1 MKKILIPS
9 AYLKSDLDRLD
20 KVSYFYTR
28 YVTQYGGIPII
39 APSLIDLVSE
49 YVSMC
54 DAVLLI
60 GGVNDVDPS
69 LYDSKLNGAKDC
81 NKIQDEFELAVL
93 NEAIL
98 QNKPILGICRGM
110 QLINVYFGGDLI
122 QHLDSTDL
130 HLQYEKQEEFVHTIN
145 IQNSKIF
152 KDKKVKVNSVHH
164 QACKHVSN
172 ELNVT
177 AYSEDGVIEMFEH
190 KTLPIVAVQWHPECI
205 SNSDFS
211 KKLMH
216 WLLDA

>member
-9 AYLKSDLDRLD
+9 AYLRSDLDDLD

-28 YVTQYGGIPII
+28 YVSQYGGIPII
-39 APSLIDLVSE
+39 APSVINLVSQ

-69 LYDSKLNGAKDC
+69 LYGTKLNGSKEC
-81 NKIQDEFELAVL
+81 NRDQDEFELAVL

-98 QNKPILGICRGM
+98 QNKPVLGICRGM

-122 QHLDSTDL
+122 QHLDSSDL
-130 HLQYEKQEEFVHTIN
+130 HLQYERQEEFVHDID
-145 IQNSKIF
+145 ISKSKIF
-152 KDKKVKVNSVHH
+152 KDAKVKVNSVHH
-164 QACKHVSN
+164 QACQNVPS
-172 ELNVT
+172 ELNIT
-177 AYSEDGVIEMFEH
+177 AYSADGVIEMLEH
-190 KTLPIVAVQWHPECI
+190 KTLPILGVQWHPECI
-205 SNSDFS
+205 SNSEVS

-216 WLLDA
+216 WLLNA